1 MGNDQNIDSYKCPV
15 CGKHT
20 FEHLADFETCP
31 VCGWIN
37 DGWYE
42 RGGANVKSLE
52 ACKREYLSEVAN

>member
-1 MGNDQNIDSYKCPV
+1 MAKENDKDERVCPV

-20 FEHLADFETCP
+20 FEHVSDFDTCP

-42 RGGANVKSLE
+42 RGGANVESLE
-52 ACKREYLSEVAN
+52 ECKRYYEAHK